1 LLRSGRFDLVH
12 SHGLTAGVYAAMANW
27 RIGVPHVVTSH
38 DVFRPDQFSGLT
50 GRIKRVVLSRLLGR
64 ADAIV
69 SVSNGAQQNLLNYL
83 PSLARS
89 HCQLVPILNGIDTRR
104 FARAMPPESG
114 GLRSQLGL
122 LPNTFL
128 IGFMGRFMTQKGFL
142 PLLDALERL
151 ASQDTARPYH
161 VVAIGSGDYQ
171 GEYKAEA
178 VRRGLRQ
185 TITFLP
191 FIPDASQVMGRL
203 DLLVMPSLWEA
214 CGLLAMEA
222 LSAGVP
228 VIASDC
234 PGLREVLE
242 GTPAVT
248 VAPGDAAALSNTLY
262 GAIADP
268 WTDAARAYAP
278 TAQKRFNASGSAS
291 LLREVFHNLQQR
303 HT

>member
-1 LLRSGRFDLVH
+1 VH
-12 SHGLTAGVYAAMANW
+12 TVLANW
-27 RIGVPHVVTSH
+27 GIGVPHIVTSH
-38 DVFRPDQFSGLT
+38 DVFRPDQFLGLT
-50 GRIKRVVLSRLLGR
+50 GRIKRAILSRLLGR

-69 SVSNGAQQNLLNYL
+69 SVSHGAQQNLLDYL
-83 PSLARS
+83 PRLARNGS
-89 HCQLVPILNGIDTRR
+89 QLVPILNGIDTRR
-104 FARAMPPESG
+104 FAQVIPSKAQ

-122 LPNTFL
+122 MPHTFL

-142 PLLDALERL
+142 PLLEALQRL

-161 VVAIGSGDYQ
+161 VVAIGSGDYR
-171 GEYKAEA
+171 GEYMAEA
-178 VRRGLRQ
+178 ARRGLRQ

-191 FIPDASQVMGRL
+191 FIPDASQVIGGL

-234 PGLREVLE
+234 PGLHEVLE
-242 GTPAVT
+242 GTPAER
-248 VAPGDAAALSNTLY
+248 VAPGDVAALCSALNA
-262 GAIADP
+262 AIADP

-278 TAQKRFNASGSAS
+278 IARKRFDASVSVD
-291 LLREVFHNLQQR
+291 LLREVFHSVQQR
-303 HT
+303 HN